1 VIRWSP
7 LRNKLRLVRGEGTS
21 REGAGVDEGKS
32 MSDEERVEQD
42 NKRVEQDNNS
52 RTIYQEL
59 CNSYRAIDDFRAK
72 LLGFLPLATGT
83 GIFLLLDNA
92 KLLDD
97 ANFKGGP
104 VLVAAGAFGFAVT
117 LGLFFYELY
126 GIKKC
131 HALINAGRILE
142 GTLRV
147 DAQNGQFTERPREV
161 AGLINEPFAAGV
173 IYPAV
178 LAAWTFL
185 AVFFMPKKAPWWA
198 PQDEDVVWWAIG
210 VFIIG
215 FTISLF
221 FNLWLKLELEEK
233 IKRKLK
239 LAKNSSITMSLV
251 RRWWSTEGRE
261 PPQRHHNH

>member
-1 VIRWSP
+1 
-7 LRNKLRLVRGEGTS
+7 
-21 REGAGVDEGKS
+21 
-32 MSDEERVEQD
+32 MSDEE
-42 NKRVEQDNNS
+42 RVEQDNNS

-92 KLLDD
+92 KVLDD
-97 ANFKGGP
+97 ANFKGGQ
-104 VLVAAGAFGFAVT
+104 VLVAAGAFGFAVA

-131 HALINAGRILE
+131 HALINAGRELE
-142 GTLRV
+142 GDLGV
-147 DAQNGQFTERPREV
+147 DAQNGQFTKRPREV

-185 AVFFMPKKAPWWA
+185 AVSFMPEKAPR
-198 PQDEDVVWWAIG
+198 WAIG

-239 LAKNSSITMSLV
+239 SANIPGTYTGL
-251 RRWWSTEGRE
+251 
-261 PPQRHHNH
+261 